1 MRVKLLISTFLFSTL
16 VFGQGATKFFVR
28 HDTTLLK
35 ASDCEWMIKSIT
47 KDELVVKTENGKS
60 VPLLI
65 LQAIEKGKLKA
76 FDPETNKQI
85 PAKEIF
91 TWQMPADTL
100 SVYDAAGNS
109 KYKVVQSRVNADD
122 IPQIRIFQNWYFN
135 ISTGKIVSE
144 IKSIELLQEIR
155 NNFTGVFIGNKRFC
169 RIYY

>member
-1 MRVKLLISTFLFSTL
+1 MRVKLLISSFLFSTL
-16 VFGQGATKFFVR
+16 VFGQGTTKLFVR

-60 VPLLI
+60 VPLQI
-65 LQAIEKGKLKA
+65 LQAIEKGKQKA

-91 TWQMPADTL
+91 IWQMPADTL

-109 KYKVVQSRVNADD
+109 KYKVVQSRVNPDD
-122 IPQIRIFQNWYFN
+122 IPLIRIFQNWYFN
-135 ISTGKIVSE
+135 ISTGKIESE
-144 IKSIELLQEIR
+144 IKSIELLQGIR
-155 NNFTGVFIGNKRFC
+155 NSFTGNFLGNKVFC